1 MDYALLGVVGII
13 TVVTVARFSYRLG
26 IAAPLVLVVVGI
38 GASYVPGVPDIEVEP
53 ELILA
58 GVLPPLLYSA
68 AIQVPLTDFRRNVRS
83 IFGLSVLL
91 VVVTALAVGGFLYA
105 VFPDLSLPAAIALG
119 AVVSPT
125 DAVAA
130 TSIGKKLGLPPR
142 LVTVLEGE
150 SLVNDASAL
159 VLLRAATAA
168 AAVVGTSVTSDA
180 IDAGEVSVLFAYSV
194 VMAIAL
200 GLLIGVFT
208 VFVRSKLRDPVL
220 DTAVSFAVPFL
231 AYIPAEEL
239 GASGVLAVV
248 VTGIYTGHNSA
259 RFLSPQSRI
268 SERVNW
274 RTAQFLLENG
284 VFLLMGAEI
293 KAIVS
298 EVGPGEFG
306 AGRAVLLG
314 LVTVVILIVLRT
326 LFIWPLLLW
335 LRNSGR
341 RAERI
346 NRRLAVGL
354 MRLRNSASSDERLRR
369 RQVRAERLYQ
379 RRETDLAATTSEA
392 FGWRGGVIL
401 SWSGMRGVVTLAA
414 AQSLPQDTPYR
425 SQLILIAFTVAVVT
439 LLVQGATLPALIR
452 LTGIQGTDGEADR
465 RELATLLDE
474 VAATGIQALP
484 EAVAELPDGE
494 VGERVIER
502 VRRDTLTR
510 SQVAWEL
517 VERDDDAP
525 LGPHAQYLR
534 LRIAVLLAEREAL
547 LEARGRG
554 VYSSRTLRRAQRM
567 LDAEETR
574 LEMDE
579 PSH

>member
-1 MDYALLGVVGII
+1 VDYALLGVAGII
-13 TVVTVARFSYRLG
+13 TVVTVARFSSRLG
-26 IAAPLVLVVVGI
+26 IAAPLILVVVGI
-38 GASYVPGVPDIEVEP
+38 GASYLPGVPEIEVEP

-68 AIQVPLTDFRRNVRS
+68 AIQVPLTDFRRNLRS

-91 VVVTALAVGGFLYA
+91 VFVTAIAVGVFLY
-105 VFPDLSLPAAIALG
+105 VLLPDLSLPAAIALG

-168 AAVVGTSVTSDA
+168 TAVVGASVSADA
-180 IDAGEVSVLFAYSV
+180 IDVGEVGVLFVYSV
-194 VMAIAL
+194 VMAVAL
-200 GLLIGVFT
+200 GLVMGVIT

-293 KAIVS
+293 RVIIG
-298 EVGPGEFG
+298 EVKPGELG
-306 AGRAVLLG
+306 IVEAVLLG
-314 LVTVVILIVLRT
+314 LATVVLLIVLRT
-326 LFIWPLLLW
+326 LFVWPLLVW

-346 NRRLAVGL
+346 NRRLAVGV
-354 MRLRNSASSDERLRR
+354 MRLRNSATSDDRFRR
-369 RQVRAERLYQ
+369 RQQRAERLYQ

-414 AQSLPQDTPYR
+414 AQSLPGETPYR
-425 SQLILIAFTVAVVT
+425 EQLILIAFTVAVVT
-439 LLVQGATLPALIR
+439 LLLQGATLPALIR
-452 LTGIQGTDGEADR
+452 LTGIQGSDRDADR

-484 EAVAELPDGE
+484 EAVAELPEGA
-494 VGERVIER
+494 VGPRVLER

-510 SQVAWEL
+510 SQVAWEQ
-517 VERDDDAP
+517 VDRQEDAP
-525 LGPHAQYLR
+525 LGPQAQYLV
-534 LRIAVLLAEREAL
+534 LRRAVLLAEREAL

-554 VYSSRTLRRAQRM
+554 LYSSRILRRAQLM

-574 LEMDE
+574 LEMDDT
-579 PSH
+579 SH

>member
-168 AAVVGTSVTSDA
+168 AAVVGTSVSSDA

-208 VFVRSKLRDPVL
+208 VFVRAKLRDPVL

-554 VYSSRTLRRAQRM
+554 IYSSRTLRRAQRM

>member
-13 TVVTVARFSYRLG
+13 TVVTVARFSSRLG
-26 IAAPLVLVVVGI
+26 VAAPLLLVVIGI
-38 GASYVPGVPDIEVEP
+38 GASYLPGVPEIEVEP

-68 AIQVPLTDFRRNVRS
+68 AIQVPLADFRRNLRS

-91 VVVTALAVGGFLYA
+91 VVVTALVVGFFLYMLL
-105 VFPDLSLPAAIALG
+105 PDLSLPAAIALG

-168 AAVVGTSVTSDA
+168 TAVVGASVSSDA
-180 IDAGEVSVLFAYSV
+180 IDIGEVGVLFVYSV
-194 VMAIAL
+194 VMAVVL
-200 GLLIGVFT
+200 GLVMGVLT

-293 KAIVS
+293 KAIVG
-298 EVGPGEFG
+298 EVEPGG
-306 AGRAVLLG
+306 VGVDTAVYLG
-314 LVTVVILIVLRT
+314 LATVVILIVLRT
-326 LFIWPLLLW
+326 LFVWPLLLW
-335 LRNSGR
+335 LRGSGR

-346 NRRLAVGL
+346 NRRLAVGV
-354 MRLRNSASSDERLRR
+354 MRLRNSASSDDRFLRR
-369 RQVRAERLYQ
+369 QQRAERLYQ

-414 AQSLPQDTPYR
+414 AQSLPEETPYR

-439 LLVQGATLPALIR
+439 LLLQGATLPALIR
-452 LTGIQGTDGEADR
+452 VTGIQGSDGDADR

-484 EAVAELPDGE
+484 EAVEDLPEGS
-494 VGERVIER
+494 VGERVLER

-510 SQVAWEL
+510 SQVAWEQ
-517 VERDDDAP
+517 VERDVDGP
-525 LGPHAQYLR
+525 LGPQGQYLH
-534 LRIAVLLAEREAL
+534 LRRAVLSAEREAL

-554 VYSSRTLRRAQRM
+554 VYSSRILRRAQLM

-574 LEMDE
+574 LEMDDS
-579 PSH
+579 SH

>member
-1 MDYALLGVVGII
+1 MDYALLGIAGII
-13 TVVTVARFSYRLG
+13 TVVTVARFSSRLG
-26 IAAPLVLVVVGI
+26 IAAPLILVVVGI
-38 GASYVPGVPDIEVEP
+38 GASYLPGVPEIEVEP

-68 AIQVPLTDFRRNVRS
+68 AIQVPLTDFRRNLRS

-91 VVVTALAVGGFLYA
+91 VFVTALVVGLFLYL
-105 VFPDLSLPAAIALG
+105 VLPDLSLPAAIALG

-168 AAVVGTSVTSDA
+168 AAVVGDSVTTDA
-180 IDAGEVSVLFAYSV
+180 IDIGEVGVLFVYSVL
-194 VMAIAL
+194 MAIAL
-200 GLLIGVFT
+200 GLVMGVLT
-208 VFVRSKLRDPVL
+208 VFVRSKLSDPVL

-259 RFLSPQSRI
+259 RFLSPQSRL
-268 SERVNW
+268 SERINW

-293 KAIVS
+293 KAIIG
-298 EVGPGEFG
+298 EVEGGLG
-306 AGRAVLLG
+306 ADTAVYLG
-314 LVTVVILIVLRT
+314 LATVVILIVLQS
-326 LFIWPLLLW
+326 LFVWPLLLW
-335 LRNSGR
+335 LRGSGR

-346 NRRLAVGL
+346 NRRLKVGV
-354 MRLRNSASSDERLRR
+354 MRLRNSATSDERFRR
-369 RQVRAERLYQ
+369 RQQRAEKLYQ

-414 AQSLPQDTPYR
+414 AQSLPEGTPYR

-439 LLVQGATLPALIR
+439 LLLQ
-452 LTGIQGTDGEADR
+452 ER
-465 RELATLLDE
+465 RC
-474 VAATGIQALP
+474 P
-484 EAVAELPDGE
+484 
-494 VGERVIER
+494 R
-502 VRRDTLTR
+502 
-510 SQVAWEL
+510 
-517 VERDDDAP
+517 
-525 LGPHAQYLR
+525 
-534 LRIAVLLAEREAL
+534 
-547 LEARGRG
+547 
-554 VYSSRTLRRAQRM
+554 
-567 LDAEETR
+567 
-574 LEMDE
+574 
-579 PSH
+579 